1 MSIAASLFAI
11 DPRIRYVAV
20 NLGGRIAEME
30 QSPNWPST
38 NPSESD
44 RMEELIV
51 NPVVL
56 ELVRRRGEIDIG
68 GARYVV
74 IRYGVLFELVLPYRG
89 GHVSVGIEPGPGIL
103 EIAERCEEAVR
114 SMSA

>member
-1 MSIAASLFAI
+1 MPIAATLFAL

-20 NLGGRIAEME
+20 NLGGRVVEMA
-30 QSPNWPST
+30 QSPDWPST
-38 NPSESD
+38 NPSDTD

-51 NPVVL
+51 NPAVL
-56 ELVRRRGEIDIG
+56 DLVRRRGEIDLG
-68 GARYVV
+68 GARYVL
-74 IRYGVLFELVLPYRG
+74 IRYGVLFQLVLPYRG

-114 SMSA
+114 SIPG